1 MNEPN
6 PNPVAMRHAVE
17 KELAAKWPACQP
29 TGKKPETDE
38 DGEKLPTW
46 SVIVDYDPAGSSVLS
61 GHSLAEAFD
70 KAIYYAKY
78 TPHPDGKAVKRVAII
93 RETRHS
99 NPVAETD
106 EAKAKGRLTVVAGGE
121 EKAEDQIQVLDGMS
135 DLWEFLVKE
144 RGYSGKDAAR
154 VMEDVIAWRMK
165 GETE

>member
-6 PNPVAMRHAVE
+6 PNPVA
-17 KELAAKWPACQP
+17 
-29 TGKKPETDE
+29 ETDE

-93 RETRHS
+93 REIRHP
-99 NPVAETD
+99 NPVAETAK
-106 EAKAKGRLTVVAGGE
+106 AKAKGRLTVVAGE
-121 EKAEDQIQVLDGMS
+121 EKAEDEIQVLDGMS
-135 DLWEFLVKE
+135 DLVEFLVKE
-144 RGYSGKDAAR
+144 RGYSVKDAAR

-165 GETE
+165 GETK

>member
-17 KELAAKWPACQP
+17 KELAA
-29 TGKKPETDE
+29 
-38 DGEKLPTW
+38 W

-78 TPHPDGKAVKRVAII
+78 TPHPDGKAAKRVAII

-106 EAKAKGRLTVVAGGE
+106 EDEAKGRLTVVAGE
-121 EKAEDQIQVLDGMS
+121 EKAEDEIQVLDGMS